1 MNRLL
6 LRLLSLPTLVGS
18 SLCWL
23 TALPPAHA
31 VKVSEPMLQVS
42 EPQLCVFSSHSRS
55 NLVCERVSSLKAS
68 PQTAPV
74 DLATEVDDSPREFKF
89 SDEESNASIALFGC
103 DCPLCINSLR
113 NLRSM
118 ALS

>member
-1 MNRLL
+1 MNRLF

-23 TALPPAHA
+23 TALPPARA
-31 VKVSEPMLQVS
+31 VSEPMLQVS

-74 DLATEVDDSPREFKF
+74 DLATELNDSPREFRF

-118 ALS
+118 AVS